1 MNPIAYVLGAL
12 ALLWVFSG
20 EDKEKPPGE
29 IKKVDPKKP
38 VPVNSKDLEAT
49 NAGIYDA
56 KVTIGTYAGLPV
68 KLYAGSY
75 KEGETTD
82 WKAMYRSAFLEY
94 LDKSGYYLDE
104 DGLMDKKDD

>member
-20 EDKEKPPGE
+20 EEKPPGE
-29 IKKVDPKKP
+29 IKKVDPTKKP
-38 VPVNSKDLEAT
+38 TPVNSKDLEAT